1 MRVSGCEPP
10 SSLPKPVSFLNR
22 YDWTV
27 VAIAPSAHAHDRS
40 GGQRRSSSV
49 GGRSPTTNSIL
60 VRRLSSFGPA
70 LGGVIK
76 YRFVERTQ
84 SRHLPS
90 QKSPFQVGLLCC
102 SGSDWEC
109 LPVSCHL
116 MSSCSPA
123 IARHNT
129 SLSDTRDRLWAQ
141 RLCTPRIRWGFRPRC
156 WGPCLPD
163 LARLCL
169 LLSPF

>member
-1 MRVSGCEPP
+1 MRVVRASRRHPFP
-10 SSLPKPVSFLNR
+10 SRYHSSSDMTGPSLPSLR
-22 YDWTV
+22 LLMLMT
-27 VAIAPSAHAHDRS
+27 ALGGSAGRQVL
-40 GGQRRSSSV
+40 GGV
-49 GGRSPTTNSIL
+49 PPTTNSIL
-60 VRRLSSFGPA
+60 VRHLSSFGPA

-90 QKSPFQVGLLCC
+90 QKSPFQVGLLCG
-102 SGSDWEC
+102 SGCDWEC

-123 IARHNT
+123 IARYIIRAF
-129 SLSDTRDRLWAQ
+129 SDTRDRLWAQ

-156 WGPCLPD
+156 WGPC
-163 LARLCL
+163 
-169 LLSPF
+169 SS